1 MNTRTFIRMPLFLAV
16 SLCFLGCGHMKRPPE
31 LLRLD
36 ELAKDQA
43 AMTKAK
49 GAAPTQFAAGQEF
62 QKKAENAF
70 TDDEAQPC
78 VLYST
83 LALTKYNSALEQ
95 AKSKVAKERQTK
107 ATQRLDTA
115 KKRQAEQEVRRAD
128 YDKRITRMEKIL
140 ALQTRL
146 DAAAQQSAKEKKV
159 ISDELTKAK
168 SEGVLEEMIS
178 KASSQIQA
186 AETLE
191 ANKTD
196 PTNLNSA
203 KTYVEQA
210 RKAIAEARYA
220 NAKDLAKLAVE
231 KATLAVNAAQSEVS
245 KKSQEFDMLRERAT
259 LFNEALGIDGIEVKQ
274 ERRGLVLTL
283 RDMFTAKKVTLET
296 TKSTL
301 LDKIAELAKKYA
313 GYSILVEGYTDSAG
327 RRESNLALS
336 QSRAQSVID
345 YLIQQHQIKLD
356 RIQSSGYGA
365 DKPVSDNSNPAGRA
379 QNRRIEV
386 VFLFR

>member
-16 SLCFLGCGHMKRPPE
+16 SLFFLGCGHMMRPPE

-36 ELAKDQA
+36 ALAKDQA

-49 GAAPTQFAAGQEF
+49 GAAPMQFAAGQEF
-62 QKKAENAF
+62 QKKAEDAF
-70 TDDEAQPC
+70 TEDEAQPC

-95 AKSKVAKERQTK
+95 ARSKEAKERVTK

-115 KKRQAEQEVRRAD
+115 KKRQAEQEMRRAD

-140 ALQTRL
+140 ALQTKL
-146 DAAAQQSAKEKKV
+146 ESAAQQSAKEKKV
-159 ISDELTKAK
+159 ISDELSKAK
-168 SEGVLEEMIS
+168 SEGELEEMLS

-210 RKAIAEARYA
+210 RKALVEARYG
-220 NAKDLAKLAVE
+220 NARDLAKLAAE
-231 KATLAVNAAQSEVS
+231 KAALAVNAAQSEVS

-259 LFNEALGIDGIEVKQ
+259 LFNEALGIEGVEVKQ
-274 ERRGLVLTL
+274 VKRGLVLTL
-283 RDMFTAKKVTLET
+283 YDMFPSRKVAVDPN
-296 TKSTL
+296 KSTL
-301 LDKIAELAKKYA
+301 LDKIAELAKRYA
-313 GYSILVEGYTDSAG
+313 TYTILVEGYTDSAG

-356 RIQSSGYGA
+356 RIQSAGYGA

>member
-70 TDDEAQPC
+70 SDDEAQPC

-107 ATQRLDTA
+107 ATKRLDTA

-140 ALQTRL
+140 VARSTPAPWNELH
-146 DAAAQQSAKEKKV
+146 EK
-159 ISDELTKAK
+159 
-168 SEGVLEEMIS
+168 
-178 KASSQIQA
+178 
-186 AETLE
+186 
-191 ANKTD
+191 
-196 PTNLNSA
+196 
-203 KTYVEQA
+203 
-210 RKAIAEARYA
+210 
-220 NAKDLAKLAVE
+220 
-231 KATLAVNAAQSEVS
+231 
-245 KKSQEFDMLRERAT
+245 
-259 LFNEALGIDGIEVKQ
+259 
-274 ERRGLVLTL
+274 
-283 RDMFTAKKVTLET
+283 
-296 TKSTL
+296 
-301 LDKIAELAKKYA
+301 
-313 GYSILVEGYTDSAG
+313 
-327 RRESNLALS
+327 
-336 QSRAQSVID
+336 
-345 YLIQQHQIKLD
+345 
-356 RIQSSGYGA
+356 
-365 DKPVSDNSNPAGRA
+365 VSDLIAVATVNNVA
-379 QNRRIEV
+379 RINECLKDIV
-386 VFLFR
+386 PEYQPTPNAD